1 MTNRLRTSVA
11 VVAAVTALTVGVPAT
26 AVAAPEPGGQVSAL
40 ALPSYETW
48 ISDVTAVTD
57 TASAY
62 LRTRLPD
69 PATRT
74 AIVLDIDNTALQTTY
89 RPAITTP
96 ATDPVLAVAK
106 QASAAGAAV
115 FFVTARPEVLGWP
128 TEGNLKAVGYPV
140 AGIYLRPWFNFD
152 SDEKIKTAARTSIE
166 KLGYRIVANIGNNDS
181 DLAGGHADRG
191 FKLPD
196 YDKQLS

>member
-26 AVAAPEPGGQVSAL
+26 ASAAPL

-115 FFVTARPEVLGWP
+115 FFVTARSEVLGWP